1 MLYQRVSYMQSNI
14 VQVLEYCIFY
24 IFIFST
30 DIDECS
36 SASANECDSNANC
49 TNTEGSYN
57 CMCFNGYS
65 GNGTTCTGK
74 KNLHRKTL
82 FEFTIN
88 PGDLI

>member
-1 MLYQRVSYMQSNI
+1 MQSNI

-36 SASANECDSNANC
+36 SASGNECDSNTNC

-74 KNLHRKTL
+74 KNLYSNHNKSRRFNIISVK
-82 FEFTIN
+82 IA
-88 PGDLI
+88 I